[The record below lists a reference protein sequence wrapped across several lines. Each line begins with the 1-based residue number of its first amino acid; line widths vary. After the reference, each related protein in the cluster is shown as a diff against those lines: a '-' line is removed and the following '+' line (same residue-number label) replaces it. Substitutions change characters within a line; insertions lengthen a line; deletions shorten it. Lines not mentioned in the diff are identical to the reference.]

1 MGEGTTH
8 VALDDS
14 KRKIAVGV
22 LRPGKHESDLHE
34 IPNEPRS
41 IRRLFERLLHEGP
54 VKACYEAGVSGYDL
68 HRRIVAL
75 GVHCDVIAP
84 ALTPR
89 RPGPRIKTD
98 RRDAA
103 KLVRLYRAGEL
114 TAVHVPDESE
124 EAVRDL
130 LRCRDDIR
138 EDVVRWR
145 HRLVKFLF
153 RHGHVYR
160 TGTHWRQAHWTGVRA
175 QRFELPE
182 LQRTFEAILFAVEQ
196 AQARLADLDR
206 EIETIAERPPYREP
220 VGWLRCFRGIDT
232 LGAMV
237 LLAEIVDF
245 HRFHT
250 PRELMAYLGLVP
262 SEYSSG
268 PTERRGAITKA
279 GNTHVRRILV
289 EAAWH
294 YRHGPRLGRAIAL
307 RIRNQPTDVV
317 GQAWKAQQ
325 RLHRRYRHLVHRGK
339 RAPIAAVA
347 VAREL
352 VGFLWAAMTR
362 THNIG
367 LPA

>member
-1 MGEGTTH
+1 M
-8 VALDDS
+8 
-14 KRKIAVGV
+14 
-22 LRPGKHESDLHE
+22 
-34 IPNEPRS
+34 
-41 IRRLFERLLHEGP
+41 
-54 VKACYEAGVSGYDL
+54 SGYDL
-68 HRRIVAL
+68 HRRLIAL
-75 GVHCDVIAP
+75 DVHCDVIAP

-89 RPGPRIKTD
+89 RPGQRIKTD

-160 TGTHWRQAHWTGVRA
+160 TGTHWRQAHWTWVRA
-175 QRFELPE
+175 QRFELPA

-206 EIETIAERPPYREP
+206 ELEAIAEHPPYREP

-232 LGAMV
+232 VGAMV

-262 SEYSSG
+262 REYSSG

-279 GNTHVRRILV
+279 GNTHVRRILG

-307 RIRNQPTDVV
+307 RIRNQPPEVV
-317 GQAWKAQQ
+317 KRWLDCWRGVGVIAAGM
-325 RLHRRYRHLVHRGK
+325 RRHGYDLHLSCNREGWRATFLLRHLQPSLPGQIRRKPTTCGMACAPPR
-339 RAPIAAVA
+339 RAALDLT
-347 VAREL
+347 REDL
-352 VGFLWAAMTR
+352 SL
-362 THNIG
+362 
-367 LPA
+367 L